1 MGKCNFPEVYKYI
14 SNRRYLVRVCLTK
27 QSRDIC
33 LEINRE
39 AKLRRIIFIGIGVV
53 LLLLLLHYAY
63 ASFVSFGGCVE
74 IRNGKGQ

>member
-1 MGKCNFPEVYKYI
+1 
-14 SNRRYLVRVCLTK
+14 
-27 QSRDIC
+27 

-53 LLLLLLHYAY
+53 LLLLHYAY